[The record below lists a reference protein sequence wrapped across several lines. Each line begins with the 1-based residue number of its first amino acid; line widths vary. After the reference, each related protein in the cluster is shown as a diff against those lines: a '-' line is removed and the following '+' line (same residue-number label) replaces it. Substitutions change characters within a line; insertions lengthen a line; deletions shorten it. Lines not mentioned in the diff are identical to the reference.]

1 MEING
6 KVCHILGMGISISN
20 VKVLVLLQVIYKC
33 KNLSKIQLNS
43 NQQEF
48 DIKFN
53 RLLLKYIWDRL
64 PP

>member
-1 MEING
+1 MEISG

-64 PP
+64 PA